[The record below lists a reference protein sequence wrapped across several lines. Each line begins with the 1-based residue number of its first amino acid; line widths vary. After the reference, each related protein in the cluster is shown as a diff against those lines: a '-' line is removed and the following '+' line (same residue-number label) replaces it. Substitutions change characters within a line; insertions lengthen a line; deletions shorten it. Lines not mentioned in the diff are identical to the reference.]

1 MVKVAV
7 VEVTMVKVTMVEVTM
22 VKVTMFEVTMVIGW
36 IRVVFT
42 GYEWLWGGYDWLRVV
57 MSIYE

>member
-1 MVKVAV
+1 M
-7 VEVTMVKVTMVEVTM
+7 VEVTVKKVGINMVEVTM
-22 VKVTMFEVTMVIGW
+22 VKVTMFEVTMVMGW

-42 GYEWLWGGYDWLRVV
+42 GYEWLWGDYNWLRVV